1 MGTTL
6 LPLQGAI
13 IYDMIYLKQ
22 PVDINVHMKPLGILS
37 SRCLAQ
43 TENGDCF
50 KVTVPDWAAPA
61 CQALVLNPLHLNH
74 ENAFYHSHFTEG
86 KN

>member
-22 PVDINVHMKPLGILS
+22 PVDVN
-37 SRCLAQ
+37 
-43 TENGDCF
+43 DCAREAAGNPF
-50 KVTVPDWAAPA
+50 KQVPRTDRERG
-61 CQALVLNPLHLNH
+61 LL
-74 ENAFYHSHFTEG
+74 
-86 KN
+86 